1 MRAVDYDATHL
12 VKAVKGLDLNP
23 NAYSYVTIGG
33 QRVRIIG
40 GNKDRAIDWFAEW
53 AAKHVQDLGKHPKA
67 ILPVPSSK
75 STPAKPATFRTAVI
89 AQKIAA
95 LCPNTTALPVL
106 RFKAERPNTREEGGS
121 RSPNVLYGEM
131 VLTQQLPDVQV
142 ILVDD
147 VMTGGGHFKAS
158 AWLVEDQRRKVEQAL
173 CCGRS
178 LESQLDDPFTLAP
191 EAIDLARS
199 PFG

>member
-1 MRAVDYDATHL
+1 
-12 VKAVKGLDLNP
+12 
-23 NAYSYVTIGG
+23 
-33 QRVRIIG
+33 
-40 GNKDRAIDWFAEW
+40 
-53 AAKHVQDLGKHPKA
+53 
-67 ILPVPSSK
+67 
-75 STPAKPATFRTAVI
+75 
-89 AQKIAA
+89 
-95 LCPNTTALPVL
+95 
-106 RFKAERPNTREEGGS
+106 
-121 RSPNVLYGEM
+121 M

-147 VMTGGGHFKAS
+147 VMTSGGHFKAS
-158 AWLVEDQRRKVEQAL
+158 VWLVEDQRRKVEQAL